1 MSQSRDT
8 GSFFLGFLVGGLT
21 GAIAALLLAPQSG
34 EETRTAI
41 RDKAIELTDQG
52 TESAR
57 SLYGQAEAAAQQ
69 AIKRAQDTLNLARK
83 RVEETLQEEQVVLEE
98 QERGSKKE

>member
-1 MSQSRDT
+1 MSQNRDS
-8 GSFFLGFLVGGLT
+8 GSFFLGFLIGGLT

-69 AIKRAQDTLNLARK
+69 AIKKAQDTLNLARRRAQEALK
-83 RVEETLQEEQVVLEE
+83 EEQVVLEE
-98 QERGSKKE
+98 EEKKS